1 MMAIGANIIGFDTID
16 STNDYLKRQVDVLI
30 DGCICY
36 ALTQE
41 KGRGR
46 RNNIWLSQR
55 GNLYFSILKK
65 NSFERNAIFIET
77 ILISVAIVKLIEK
90 YGIEP
95 MIKYPNDILVNGK
108 KIAGILIETAGTE
121 RIDSVIIGVGIN
133 INQEDFNGLNKKAT
147 SLKLQRKG
155 DYSLED
161 ILEDFIFIYNS
172 LDNQEEAYKIYLQKS
187 LIINKEITL
196 ENKKYKIFKIFLNG
210 DILIK
215 NECEE
220 VIVNSNILDFS
231 NLYND

>member
-1 MMAIGANIIGFDTID
+1 MVIGTNIIGFDSID
-16 STNDYLKRQVDVLI
+16 STNDYLKRQTDVLE

-41 KGRGR
+41 RGRGR
-46 RNNIWLSQR
+46 RENNWISPR

-65 NSFERNAIFIET
+65 NRLERNMIFSET
-77 ILISVAIVKLIEK
+77 IMISVAIAKIFEK
-90 YGIEP
+90 YELEP
-95 MIKYPNDILVNGK
+95 IIKYPNDILVNGK
-108 KIAGILIETAGTE
+108 KIAGILIETTGTE
-121 RIDSVIIGVGIN
+121 QIDSVIIGVGIN
-133 INQEDFNGLNKKAT
+133 INQEDFKSLNKKAT

-161 ILEDFIFIYNS
+161 ILSELISIYNK
-172 LDNQEEAYKIYLQKS
+172 LGDIDETYKIYLQKS
-187 LIINKEITL
+187 LIINKEIIL
-196 ENKKYKIFKIFLNG
+196 DNKKYRISNIFLNG

-220 VIVNSNILDFS
+220 VIINSNILDFS

>member
-1 MMAIGANIIGFDTID
+1 MAIGTNIIGFDTID
-16 STNDYLKRQVDVLI
+16 STNDYLKRHIDVLV
-30 DGCICY
+30 DGSICY

-46 RNNIWLSQR
+46 RNNIWISQR

-65 NSFERNAIFIET
+65 NSFERKTVFMET
-77 ILISVAIVKLIEK
+77 ILISVAITKLIEK
-90 YGIEP
+90 YGLEP

-121 RIDSVIIGVGIN
+121 QIDSAIIGVGIN
-133 INQEDFNGLNKKAT
+133 INQEDFSSLSKKAT

-161 ILEDFIFIYNS
+161 MLKDFVFIYNS
-172 LDNQEEAYKIYLQKS
+172 LDNLEEAYKIYLQKS

-196 ENKKYKIFKIFLNG
+196 DNKKYKIFNIFLNG

-215 NECEE
+215 NEHEE

-231 NLYND
+231 NFYND